1 MQPRLPLGAVKLTSS
16 VIASGSV
23 VSLAA
28 APVGEVP
35 VIDFSADVV
44 ADDDGVDAGSW
55 LPQPASTPERGRAPG
70 GRLEAS
76 WRDDTAG
83 VHLCWVRW
91 ILGHASLRVNLRRP
105 SITDR
110 CSRVS

>member
-1 MQPRLPLGAVKLTSS
+1 MQPMLPLGAVKLTSS

-55 LPQPASTPERGRAPG
+55 LPQPASTPEARA
-70 GRLEAS
+70 S
-76 WRDDTAG
+76 T
-83 VHLCWVRW
+83 
-91 ILGHASLRVNLRRP
+91 RRP
-105 SITDR
+105 TRS
-110 CSRVS
+110 VMA